1 MLVAPYGLMF
11 PRLVMKVLLLGTTGQ
26 VGWELARRLPRL
38 GELVT
43 TSRTGGDAD
52 LPLDTSDLV
61 QLRATLD
68 AVAPDVIVNAA
79 AYTAVDKA
87 EQEPELAM
95 RLNAEVPGVIGDW
108 AAANGALVIHYST
121 DYVFDGSKDGPYV
134 ETDTPNPL
142 NVYGR
147 TKLAGD
153 EALLASGCNAIILRV
168 SWVYGMRGSNF
179 LLTMRRLMAERG
191 ALKVVDDQIGAPTW
205 CGTIAEATTEV
216 LGQAISASDEVGD
229 LCGLYHLAP
238 GGETSWFGFAMA
250 IRETFGL
257 DCELAPIPT
266 TEYPTPAK
274 RPLNS
279 RMDCTKLLKTFGIG
293 LPGWHEALRECVDR
307 A

>member
-1 MLVAPYGLMF
+1 
-11 PRLVMKVLLLGTTGQ
+11 MKVLLLGTTGQ

-153 EALLASGCNAIILRV
+153 DALLASGCSAIILRV

-179 LLTMRRLMAERG
+179 LLIMRRLMAERD
-191 ALKVVDDQIGAPTW
+191 ALKVVDDQIGVPTW
-205 CGTIAEATTEV
+205 CGTIAELTAEV
-216 LGQAISASDEVGD
+216 LRKALTAGDSAT
-229 LCGLYHLAP
+229 GLRGVYHLAP
-238 GGETSWFGFAMA
+238 SGQTSWFGFAGVLQDL
-250 IRETFGL
+250 FGL
-257 DCELAPIPT
+257 NCELIPIPT
-266 TEYPTPAK
+266 SEYPTPAK

-279 RMDCTKLLKTFGIG
+279 SMVCTKLIDAFDIC
-293 LPGWHEALRECVDR
+293 LPDWETALRECVGR
-307 A
+307 Q